1 MHQRQN
7 LWETGPTTGSAREA
21 PSRLC
26 QLDGALWGG
35 TQARRASVHLQAS
48 RAAQAGHR
56 QGSCARDGR
65 STSMRRGSTGVR

>member
-7 LWETGPTTGSAREA
+7 LWKTGPTTGSAREA

-26 QLDGALWGG
+26 QLGDALWGG
-35 TQARRASVHLQAS
+35 TQARLASVHLQAS
-48 RAAQAGHR
+48 WATQAGR
-56 QGSCARDGR
+56 LQGSCARDGR